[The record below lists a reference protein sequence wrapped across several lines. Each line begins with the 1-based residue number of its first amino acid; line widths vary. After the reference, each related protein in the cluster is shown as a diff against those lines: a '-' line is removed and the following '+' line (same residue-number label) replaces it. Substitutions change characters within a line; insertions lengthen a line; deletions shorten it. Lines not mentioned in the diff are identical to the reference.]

1 MYLEG
6 YSSYIDGLV
15 NMASSCSEY
24 MMPSYM
30 RAICFKKKNYKKAFC
45 NFYKIPEK
53 ELEIIETSLTLKD
66 FINQSFGNIKEITEG
81 LTQWL
86 HMEVGD
92 YKKVLTVSENSKVL
106 DLLSGSDGGIGG
118 FYTVE
123 DIYFIEFDKMI
134 VCFIIGNDE

>member
-6 YSSYIDGLV
+6 SSSYVDGLV

-30 RAICFKKKNYKKAFC
+30 RAICFKKKDFKKSFC

-66 FINQSFGNIKEITEG
+66 FIIQSFGNIKEIIEG
-81 LTQWL
+81 LTHWL
-86 HMEVGD
+86 HIEAGD
-92 YKKVLTVSENSKVL
+92 PKKILTVPNNSKVL
-106 DLLSGSDGGIGG
+106 NLLSGSDGGISG
-118 FYTVE
+118 FYFVE
-123 DIYFIEFDKMI
+123 DIYFIEFNKMVI
-134 VCFIIGNDE
+134 CFIIGNDE

>member
-118 FYTVE
+118 FYIVE

>member
-6 YSSYIDGLV
+6 FSSYVDGLV

-66 FINQSFGNIKEITEG
+66 FIIQSFGNIKEITEG
-81 LTQWL
+81 LTHWL
-86 HMEVGD
+86 HIEVGD
-92 YKKVLTVSENSKVL
+92 SKKILTVPDSSKVL
-106 DLLSGSDGGIGG
+106 NLLSGSDGGISG
-118 FYTVE
+118 FYFVE

>member
-6 YSSYIDGLV
+6 FSSYVDGLV

-30 RAICFKKKNYKKAFC
+30 RAICFKKKDFKKSFC

-66 FINQSFGNIKEITEG
+66 FIIQSFGNNKEIIEG
-81 LTQWL
+81 LTHWL
-86 HMEVGD
+86 HIEAGD
-92 YKKVLTVSENSKVL
+92 PKKILTVPNNSKVL
-106 DLLSGSDGGIGG
+106 NLLSGSDGGISG
-118 FYTVE
+118 FYFVE
-123 DIYFIEFDKMI
+123 DIYFIEFNKMVI
-134 VCFIIGNDE
+134 CFIIGNDE